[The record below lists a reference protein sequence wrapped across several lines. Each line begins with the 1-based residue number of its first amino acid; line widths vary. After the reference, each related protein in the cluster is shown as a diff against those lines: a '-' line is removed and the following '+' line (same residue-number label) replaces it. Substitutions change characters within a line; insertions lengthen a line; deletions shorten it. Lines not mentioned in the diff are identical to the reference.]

1 MKWWLRIKQ
10 LREERHWIQQDI
22 EERAGIK
29 HSHYSRIEL
38 GHYQS
43 LKDDVRIALARAFEM
58 TPEAFSAYIYG
69 FENPQK
75 SSDTD
80 LIFELD
86 KRIKVLPIH
95 IIGYINAGIPAP
107 AEAIDLGN
115 TYVEKDK
122 ISGVKNLEKVFGLR
136 IRGDSLVG
144 DKINNGDDVV
154 IEPDPDLVEG
164 KIYAVKIQGEFV
176 ARHVHRENGYVIL
189 TSSNGKYEKM
199 KVEELEM
206 VGRIIWSQPPGTK
219 H

>member
-69 FENPQK
+69 FWK
-75 SSDTD
+75 SSKIQWHRPHLWTWQAY
-80 LIFELD
+80 
-86 KRIKVLPIH
+86 KVLPIH

-164 KIYAVKIQGEFV
+164 KIYAVKIQG
-176 ARHVHRENGYVIL
+176 N
-189 TSSNGKYEKM
+189 SS
-199 KVEELEM
+199 
-206 VGRIIWSQPPGTK
+206 PGTSTEK
-219 H
+219 TLRHSYFIKR